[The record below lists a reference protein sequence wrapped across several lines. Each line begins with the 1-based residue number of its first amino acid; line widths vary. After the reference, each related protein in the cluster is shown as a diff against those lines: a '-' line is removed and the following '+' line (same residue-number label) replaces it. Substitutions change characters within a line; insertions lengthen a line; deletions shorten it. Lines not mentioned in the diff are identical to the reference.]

1 MRAWLR
7 VVVATALA
15 TLLALAGLGTAEAVR
30 VSGAGATA
38 QCAPGVRVG
47 PGVNAFYN
55 PPSPLPKGPHGDL
68 VWARRVDAPRHARA
82 CRILYLSTLHDGTR
96 VAVSGL
102 VVWPDGPAPAAGRD
116 VVAWAHGTV
125 GGPRPCAPSAAPSPA
140 RDLVD

>member
-82 CRILYLSTLHDGTR
+82 CRISRHLRRSGDWLRAATLQGWRRHRCPG
-96 VAVSGL
+96 S
-102 VVWPDGPAPAAGRD
+102 AG
-116 VVAWAHGTV
+116 
-125 GGPRPCAPSAAPSPA
+125 
-140 RDLVD
+140 